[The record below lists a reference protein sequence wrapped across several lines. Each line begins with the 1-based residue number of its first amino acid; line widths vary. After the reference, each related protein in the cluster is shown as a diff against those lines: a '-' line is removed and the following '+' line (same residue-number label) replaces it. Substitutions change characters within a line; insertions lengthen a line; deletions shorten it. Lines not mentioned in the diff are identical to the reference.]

1 MAKQE
6 KYNKILDALKELL
19 ETKELSTIS
28 VSEIAQTAGIGK
40 GSIYYYFS
48 SKDAI
53 LEALVARSYKEPL
66 NTAKQL
72 AEQTDISP
80 FTRMAMIS
88 GMQKFFCC
96 FFKNGDWQRNCCTGK
111 GISAPEISEVP
122 DHRIKTGSHRNHKT
136 GHPDRSDHL

>member
-66 NTAKQL
+66 NTAKNGN
-72 AEQTDISP
+72 D
-80 FTRMAMIS
+80 FS

-111 GISAPEISEVP
+111 GISAPEIYEVP